1 MSRPDEQSCAV
12 PVPAGY
18 RLGPWTVGAPLGTG
32 GFGSVYTARRGDG
45 GQPAD
50 AALKFLPT
58 GTRTPRQL
66 RYLRDLAEREIDLLS
81 RVRAPRLIRL
91 HEVLTVDDPSQP
103 DLDGATVLVLDRAE
117 SSLQDLLNGSPRPD
131 RGPEL
136 LVEICEGLHQL
147 HRTGW
152 LHGDLK
158 PANVLLMADGSARLA
173 DFNLAA
179 ELDGTHAYSPMFAT
193 PDYTPPEILW
203 GDLAER
209 GRRIRPTTDIW
220 AFGVLAHLVLTG
232 APPLPGATA
241 AARRD
246 ATVRYARGTEQLRLS
261 PELPP
266 DWRQIITDCLA
277 PTHRERAPHDA
288 ASVLPRVRAAAR
300 GAAAPRPLGT
310 ARLLR
315 RSLTA
320 LACAGALTAAG
331 LGLAAVTAKHPAAP
345 GSSLVGY
352 DRCLSGNVCFFA
364 EPDGNGRMCSWEG
377 DETDWLGGA
386 SRCSWADRQTPRS
399 VFNNGIGP
407 ESGEPLVHVVYYAGA
422 QLQDRIDCLPRGTR
436 QNLDLT
442 RSPRSHVW
450 TERC

>member
-1 MSRPDEQSCAV
+1 M

-18 RLGPWTVGAPLGTG
+18 RLGPWAVGTPLGAG
-32 GFGSVYTARRGDG
+32 GFGSVYTARREDD

-58 GTRTPRQL
+58 GTQTPRRL
-66 RYLRDLAEREIDLLS
+66 RHLRELAEREIDLLS

-91 HEVLTVDDPSQP
+91 HEVRTVDDPSRP
-103 DLDGATVLVLDRAE
+103 ELDGATVLVLDRAE
-117 SSLQDLLNGSPRPD
+117 SSLQDLLNGSPRPG

-147 HRTGW
+147 HRAGW

-158 PANVLLMADGSARLA
+158 PANVLLMDDGSARLA

-179 ELDGTHAYSPMFAT
+179 ELEGTHAYSPMFST
-193 PDYTPPEILW
+193 PDYTPPETIW
-203 GDLAER
+203 GDVAER
-209 GRRIRPTTDIW
+209 GQRIRPTTDIW

-232 APPLPGATA
+232 TLPLPGATP

-246 ATVRYARGTEQLRLS
+246 ATVRYARGTEPLRLS

-277 PTHRERAPHDA
+277 PTHQERAPHDA
-288 ASVLPRVRAAAR
+288 ASLLPRVRAAAE
-300 GAAAPRPLGT
+300 GAAAPRAPRA
-310 ARLLR
+310 ARPLR
-315 RSLTA
+315 RALIA
-320 LACAGALTAAG
+320 LACAGALAAAG
-331 LGLAAVTAKHPAAP
+331 LGLHAASSKHPATT
-345 GSSLVGY
+345 GSSPRSAPVALVGY
-352 DRCLSGNVCFFA
+352 DRCLKGNVCFFT

-386 SRCSWADRQTPRS
+386 SRCSWADQQVPRS

-407 ESGEPLVHVVYYAGA
+407 EAGEPRVSLVYYAGEK
-422 QLQDRIDCLPRGTR
+422 LQDRIDCLPRDTR
-436 QNLDLT
+436 QNIDLA

-450 TERC
+450 TEHC